1 MLTWPKNVVIAGFR
15 FVCLLVCLAVAAS
28 IPILQWAALGYLL
41 EVSRRRAT
49 GRPWRETLP
58 GLAIA
63 GKLGWVFV
71 PLILTWLP
79 AWLLANFA
87 FQAELIDPGSDYA
100 ARWRTVAMVVG
111 FLWIIHATWALIRGG
126 RWRDFLWP
134 APIRF
139 LKEFFRPSTWRRVED
154 QLWDTLVSLQIP
166 RLIWLGFR
174 GWIGALA
181 WLAIPAGLI
190 IIGIRSDQ
198 RPIFGLISLVG
209 FLMMWVVLLY
219 LPFLQTSL
227 AVQDRLRAMFTLTA
241 IREAFKHAPWAF
253 FISLLVTLAL
263 AIPLYLLRIETLPRE
278 LLWIP
283 CLVFILFGLPS
294 RIALGWAMKRGTRDI
309 SRRWLINR
317 YVAWI
322 LQLAITPIYIVFLYL
337 GSLASWDG
345 PLIVFLQHA
354 FLTPVPFAG

>member
-1 MLTWPKNVVIAGFR
+1 MLTWPKIASVAVFR
-15 FVCLLVCLAVAAS
+15 FVWLLFFLAVAAS

-41 EVSRRRAT
+41 EVSRRRAI

-63 GKLGWVFV
+63 GKLGWVLV
-71 PLILTWLP
+71 PLVLTWLP

-100 ARWRTVAMVVG
+100 ARWRMAAMIVG
-111 FLWIIHATWALIRGG
+111 FLWIVHATWALMRGG
-126 RWRDFLWP
+126 RWRDFFWP

-139 LKEFFRPSTWRRVED
+139 LKEFFLPSTWRRVED
-154 QLWDTLVSLQIP
+154 QLWNQLVSLQIP

-190 IIGIRSDQ
+190 IIGIRADQ
-198 RPIFGLISLVG
+198 KPILGLIGLLG
-209 FLMMWVVLLY
+209 FVLMWIVLLY
-219 LPFLQTSL
+219 LPFLQTNL
-227 AVQDRLRAMFTLTA
+227 AVQNKLRAMFSLTS

-253 FISLLVTLAL
+253 FSGLLVTLAL

-283 CLVFILFGLPS
+283 CLIFILFGLPS
-294 RIALGWAMKRGTRDI
+294 RIALGWAIQRSTRNGPR
-309 SRRWLINR
+309 SWLIHR
-317 YVAWI
+317 YLAWI
-322 LQLAITPIYIVFLYL
+322 MQLAVTPIYIVFLYL
-337 GSLASWDG
+337 GSLATWDG

-354 FLTPVPFAG
+354 FLTPVPFSG